1 MILSGVSN
9 LVTFGVAAWPPPGPL
24 PTSFQFHHQGSNFA
38 VFLILFALCMMEV
51 VVLRIITEEQARE
64 QGTRSVTSMWFDLD
78 DD

>member
-1 MILSGVSN
+1 MSFSVTTSLM
-9 LVTFGVAAWPPPGPL
+9 TFGVAPWPPPGPI
-24 PTSFQFHHQGSNFA
+24 PNAFQFHHQGANFA

-64 QGTRSVTSMWFDLD
+64 QGSRSVTSMWFDSD